1 MREKD
6 DERMCVEYDI
16 YKGFTVIDDF
26 PFIAI
31 RHPWN
36 VHDAIIIHE
45 RDDINF
51 RRDRIPKHSI
61 EEYVEFI
68 NERKIT
74 RAQIEMKDLSFLKRC
89 PSLKCLDI
97 SLREDATEDF
107 DYSPL
112 YELPEIQGLSC
123 QNTADDF
130 SDYPLDYP
138 LVEIDYSKVHGLVDL
153 IVEWNRKALNIDKI
167 DTLRSLYIRGYKS
180 KTKNLQTLF
189 SSKHLQQLTMV
200 GGNATSLDGIGQSEK
215 LQCLYLY
222 YGKYLK
228 DISALEKVK
237 KTLQLLCIEHCPNIQ
252 DYSVLEKMENLQTL
266 IIYGNNKISDI
277 QFIRKIKSL
286 KRFWFSVNILDG
298 DLSPC
303 LELGEATSVVNRR
316 HYNLKDSEL
325 PKNYKG
331 SFGTEGI
338 EEWML
343 HE

>member
-1 MREKD
+1 M
-6 DERMCVEYDI
+6 
-16 YKGFTVIDDF
+16 
-26 PFIAI
+26 
-31 RHPWN
+31 
-36 VHDAIIIHE
+36 
-45 RDDINF
+45 
-51 RRDRIPKHSI
+51 
-61 EEYVEFI
+61 
-68 NERKIT
+68 
-74 RAQIEMKDLSFLKRC
+74 
-89 PSLKCLDI
+89 
-97 SLREDATEDF
+97 
-107 DYSPL
+107 
-112 YELPEIQGLSC
+112 
-123 QNTADDF
+123 
-130 SDYPLDYP
+130 
-138 LVEIDYSKVHGLVDL
+138 EIDYSKVHGLVDL

-167 DTLRSLYIRGYKS
+167 DTLRSLYVRGYKS

-200 GGNATSLDGIGQSEK
+200 GGNATSLDGIGQSEN

-277 QFIRKIKSL
+277 
-286 KRFWFSVNILDG
+286 LDG

-331 SFGTEGI
+331 PFGTEGI